1 MKPPSIDVFWVWVF
15 RRHQDSHVIAIMSP
29 TLVTESPFSL
39 GLEKCGKGRHTP
51 IHNVVNVC
59 FVDVPAAE
67 QGDLPESRIW
77 FLL

>member
-1 MKPPSIDVFWVWVF
+1 MAHISIPVVLVD
-15 RRHQDSHVIAIMSP
+15 DSHVIAIMSP

-59 FVDVPAAE
+59 FVDVPTAE
-67 QGDLPESRIW
+67 QGNLPESWIW